1 MAIRKATMKETATIL
16 EHSLIVLKE
25 ASMGYVTP
33 KKTKSIQYT
42 ESFLSN
48 GGYYL
53 VCSEEKV
60 IKGWIGLSNGMDY
73 NTDEPI
79 GFISELFIIPNWRKQ
94 GIAEK
99 LLNEAILQFEKLG
112 YDRVQLNIYAGNKAK
127 KLYDKLG
134 FSDVSMIMEK
144 NINETQDNGIK

>member
-1 MAIRKATMKETATIL
+1 MAIRKATRNETAKIL
-16 EHSLIVLKE
+16 ERSLIVLKE

-33 KKTKSIQYT
+33 KKTKAIQYT

-53 VCSEEKV
+53 VCSDEKV

-79 GFISELFIIPNWRKQ
+79 GFIAELFVLPAWRKQ
-94 GIAEK
+94 SIAEK
-99 LLNEAILQFEKLG
+99 LLREALLQFQKLG

-127 KLYDKLG
+127 KLYNKLG
-134 FSDVSMIMEK
+134 FSDVSAIMEK
-144 NINETQDNGIK
+144 NINEI